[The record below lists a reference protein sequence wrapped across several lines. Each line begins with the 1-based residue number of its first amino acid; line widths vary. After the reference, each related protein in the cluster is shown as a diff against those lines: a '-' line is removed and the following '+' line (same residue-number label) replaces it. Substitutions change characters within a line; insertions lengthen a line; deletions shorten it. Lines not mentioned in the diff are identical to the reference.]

1 MTRLFSGLVLALF
14 PALAGGLLLILPG
27 AALLFGLASGQ
38 MLLGAVLAVAAVL
51 AALMLLGL
59 VALQIETYRS
69 VQRGVGPEVAPE
81 AEPEAEPVAEP
92 LAGRLAGRMTAQ
104 GRRAEPVVT
113 LRRHPVYD
121 PV

>member
-69 VQRGVGPEVAPE
+69 VQRGVGPEVG
-81 AEPEAEPVAEP
+81 PEAEPVAEP